1 MPLSAGV
8 RHAARAAPGTA
19 MPACPTRP
27 IAIDWARMNARAFLC
42 LGLVALAG
50 CSGLDKDP
58 TDGWEMERLYAEAR
72 GAMQS
77 GDYEQAKAYYR
88 ALEGRSP
95 FGVYGQQALLDLAYV
110 YYKTEESDRAIETCE
125 RFIKTY
131 PQNQY
136 VDYAYYLRGLAEFHR
151 SGGLAQRFVLVD
163 LSQRDPEHILQAFEY
178 FSALVSGFPDS
189 IYVADSAQRMVY
201 LRNLLADHEVEVA
214 HYYMRRG
221 AYLAAANRA
230 RYAVEHYP
238 RTGAT
243 PDALAV
249 MARAYQALGL
259 AGLAADALRVMELN
273 YPRHPEL
280 AALRSIRRR

>member
-1 MPLSAGV
+1 
-8 RHAARAAPGTA
+8 
-19 MPACPTRP
+19 
-27 IAIDWARMNARAFLC
+27 MNARTFLC
-42 LGLVALAG
+42 LVLATLAG

-58 TDGWEMERLYAEAR
+58 TDSWEMERLYDEAR

-77 GDYEQAKAYYR
+77 GDYEQAKTYYR

-110 YYKTEESDRAIETCE
+110 YYKTEETDRAIETCE

-163 LSQRDPEHILQAFEY
+163 LSQRDPQHILEAFEH
-178 FSALVSGFPDS
+178 FAELNSKFPGS
-189 IYVADSAQRMVY
+189 IYFEDASQRMIY
-201 LRNLLADHEVEVA
+201 LRNLLSDHEVEVA

-230 RYAVEHYP
+230 RYAVERYP
-238 RTGAT
+238 RTEAV

-259 AGLAADALRVMELN
+259 TEFATDALRVMELN
-273 YPRHPEL
+273 YPQHPEL
-280 AALRSIRRR
+280 AEVRRLRRR